1 MRVLDHGAGED
12 VLAAEGAF
20 GVAVLAGLRGAD
32 LEDLAGLRFEDGMA
46 TFAESVCLAGKS
58 ERSACV
64 AGSLVAVSMGRRENW
79 EGGLLR

>member
-12 VLAAEGAF
+12 VLAAGGAF
-20 GVAVLAGLRGAD
+20 GVTVLAGLRGAD

-46 TFAESVCLAGKS
+46 TFAERVCLAGES

-64 AGSLVAVSMGRRENW
+64 AGSLVGSQYGEA
-79 EGGLLR
+79 